1 MTTSL
6 LTPDGFPR
14 ADLDVAQVRTT
25 RSRIIHLRNDYKELM
40 NVIEKAVHKHF
51 EFLQKNPLPESS
63 GFTRQSTTNG
73 TNGTYAAAALAEASQ
88 VLEAPFAKVNSV
100 VEGSP
105 AAQAGLK
112 PQDLIRRFGYVDR
125 RNHEGLKK
133 VAECVQGNEGQ
144 IVLVKVSRGLGEDV
158 QELSLNLVPRKDWG
172 GRGLLG
178 CHIVPI

>member
-14 ADLDVAQVRTT
+14 ADLDVAQIRTT
-25 RSRIIHLRNDYKELM
+25 RSRVIHLRNDYKELM
-40 NVIEKAVHKHF
+40 NVIEKAVHAHF
-51 EFLQKNPLPESS
+51 EFLQKNPLPENSAS
-63 GFTRQSTTNG
+63 PAPATNG
-73 TNGTYAAAALAEASQ
+73 TSNGTSQAGAAQ

-144 IVLVKVSRGLGEDV
+144 NVLVKVSRGLGEDV

-172 GRGLLG
+172 GRGMLG